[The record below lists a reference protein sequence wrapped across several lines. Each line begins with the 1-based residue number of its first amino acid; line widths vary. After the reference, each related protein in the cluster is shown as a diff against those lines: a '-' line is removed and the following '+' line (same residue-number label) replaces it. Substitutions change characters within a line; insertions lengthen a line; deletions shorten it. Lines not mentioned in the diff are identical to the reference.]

1 MVTLKEIEL
10 AHKRIRHLI
19 HRTPIL
25 TNKSLNELS
34 GAKLY
39 FKCENFQKVGAFKI
53 RGATNTVEQLSQT
66 EIEKGVATTSS
77 GNHGAALSMAVTRR
91 GGKTKV
97 VMPNNTPKIKVN
109 NVERNGGIVVW
120 CEPEQSSRE
129 SVLADLVE
137 QTGAIVV
144 HPYNDERIV
153 AGQGTCA
160 KELMEDEPN
169 LDMIVCPVSGG
180 GLLGGTLLAAKGINS
195 KIIVYG
201 AEPSEA
207 DDAYR
212 SLKSGKIETNKSIDT
227 ICDGLRGLLG
237 GTLLAAK
244 GINSKIIVYG
254 AEPSEADDA
263 YRSLKSGK
271 IETNKSID
279 TICDGLR
286 AQLGTVPFPIIQE
299 FVDGII
305 TVTEEEIISAM
316 RMIWERMK
324 IIVEP
329 SSAITLGGL
338 LKKPAIFKGK
348 RVGLIISGGNVDLE
362 KLPW

>member
-10 AHKRIRHLI
+10 AHDRIRSFI

-34 GAKLY
+34 GASLY

-53 RGATNTVEQLSQT
+53 RGATNTVEQLSQA

-109 NVERNGGIVVW
+109 NVERNGGEVVW

-180 GLLGGTLLAAKGINS
+180 GLLGGTLLSAKGINS
-195 KIIVYG
+195 DILVFG

-212 SLKSGKIETNKSIDT
+212 SLE
-227 ICDGLRGLLG
+227 
-237 GTLLAAK
+237 K
-244 GINSKIIVYG
+244 GEIV
-254 AEPSEADDA
+254 ANA
-263 YRSLKSGK
+263 
-271 IETNKSID
+271 TID

-286 AQLGTVPFPIIQE
+286 AQIGTITFPIIQKH
-299 FVDGII
+299 VDGII
-305 TVTEEEIISAM
+305 RVTEEEIIEAM
-316 RMIWERMK
+316 KMIWERMK

-329 SSAITLGGL
+329 SSAITLGAL
-338 LKKPAIFKGK
+338 LKNKDMLSNK
-348 RVGLIISGGNVDLE
+348 RVGLILSGGNVDLNQ
-362 KLPW
+362 LPW

>member
-10 AHKRIRHLI
+10 AHDRIRSFI

-34 GAKLY
+34 GASLY

-53 RGATNTVEQLSQT
+53 RGATNTVEQLSQA

-109 NVERNGGIVVW
+109 NVERNGGEVVW

-180 GLLGGTLLAAKGINS
+180 GLLSGTLLAAKGMKPEIM
-195 KIIVYG
+195 VYG

-212 SLKSGKIETNKSIDT
+212 SLQKGEIVANET
-227 ICDGLRGLLG
+227 
-237 GTLLAAK
+237 
-244 GINSKIIVYG
+244 
-254 AEPSEADDA
+254 
-263 YRSLKSGK
+263 
-271 IETNKSID
+271 ID

-286 AQLGTVPFPIIQE
+286 AQIGTVTFPIIQNY
-299 FVDGII
+299 VDGII
-305 TVTEEEIISAM
+305 TVTETEIIEAM
-316 RMIWERMK
+316 KMVWERMK
-324 IIVEP
+324 IIAEP
-329 SSAITLGGL
+329 SSVITLGAL
-338 LKKPAIFKGK
+338 LKSKDKFSGK
-348 RVGLIISGGNVDLE
+348 KVGIILSGGNVDLNQ
-362 KLPW
+362 LPW

>member
-10 AHKRIRHLI
+10 AHDRIRSFI

-34 GAKLY
+34 GASLY

-53 RGATNTVEQLSQT
+53 RGATNTVEQLSQA

-109 NVERNGGIVVW
+109 NVERNGGEVVW

-180 GLLGGTLLAAKGINS
+180 GLLGGTLLSVKGINS
-195 KIIVYG
+195 DILVFG

-212 SLKSGKIETNKSIDT
+212 SLEKGKIVANVT
-227 ICDGLRGLLG
+227 
-237 GTLLAAK
+237 
-244 GINSKIIVYG
+244 
-254 AEPSEADDA
+254 
-263 YRSLKSGK
+263 
-271 IETNKSID
+271 ID

-286 AQLGTVPFPIIQE
+286 AQIGTITFPIIQKH
-299 FVDGII
+299 VDGII
-305 TVTEEEIISAM
+305 RVTEEEIIEAM
-316 RMIWERMK
+316 KMIWERMK

-329 SSAITLGGL
+329 SSAITLGAL
-338 LKKPAIFKGK
+338 LKNKDMLSNK
-348 RVGLIISGGNVDLE
+348 RVGLILSGGNVDLNQ
-362 KLPW
+362 LPW

>member
-109 NVERNGGIVVW
+109 NVERTGGIVVW

-180 GLLGGTLLAAKGINS
+180 
-195 KIIVYG
+195 
-201 AEPSEA
+201 
-207 DDAYR
+207 
-212 SLKSGKIETNKSIDT
+212 
-227 ICDGLRGLLG
+227 GLLG

>member
-10 AHKRIRHLI
+10 AHDRIRSFI

-34 GAKLY
+34 GASLY
-39 FKCENFQKVGAFKI
+39 FKCENFQKGGAFKI
-53 RGATNTVEQLSQT
+53 RGATNTVEQLTQA
-66 EIEKGVATTSS
+66 EIEKGVVTTSS

-91 GGKTKV
+91 GGGTKV
-97 VMPNNTPKIKVN
+97 VMPNNTPKIKIN
-109 NVERNGGIVVW
+109 NVERNGGEVVW

-169 LDMIVCPVSGG
+169 LDMIICPVSGG
-180 GLLGGTLLAAKGINS
+180 GLLSGTLLAAKGMKPEIM
-195 KIIVYG
+195 VYG

-227 ICDGLRGLLG
+227 
-237 GTLLAAK
+237 
-244 GINSKIIVYG
+244 V
-254 AEPSEADDA
+254 
-263 YRSLKSGK
+263 
-271 IETNKSID
+271 
-279 TICDGLR
+279 CDGLR
-286 AQLGTVPFPIIQE
+286 AQLGNVPFPIIQE

-305 TVTEEEIISAM
+305 TVTETEIIEAM
-316 RMIWERMK
+316 KMVWERMK
-324 IIVEP
+324 IIAEP
-329 SSAITLGGL
+329 SSVITLGAL
-338 LKKPAIFKGK
+338 LKSKDKFSGK
-348 RVGLIISGGNVDLE
+348 KVGLILSGGNVDLNQ
-362 KLPW
+362 LPW